1 MLGAKGF
8 PIQRPWSLFMRKSG
22 ASPERCLVLVATY
35 TGDLP
40 FNPITSTGHR
50 SDMNYAAAV
59 AAVSIFLAA
68 LNWYFFFRKHY
79 TVPRALYI
87 EGFSGTYLE

>member
-1 MLGAKGF
+1 
-8 PIQRPWSLFMRKSG
+8 
-22 ASPERCLVLVATY
+22 
-35 TGDLP
+35 
-40 FNPITSTGHR
+40 
-50 SDMNYAAAV
+50 MNYAAAV

-87 EGFSGTYLE
+87 EGFSGTYLEWVSNLSSIFVLKSWAWQREGVFGKALQKDHQKIKKDRC